1 MASEQRNFTNFHTKA
16 QEIQKEKKNIVLSNA
31 IEYCENT
38 TIHGFSYWVSCESL
52 PQKLFWVAT
61 VVAGLFCAC
70 LINSSAVQG
79 WIDKP
84 ATTVIQT
91 FSKVN
96 IFLNNERRI
105 VSLKYLL
112 PSLSSLILLLFLGS
126 LIVLFPHLI
135 FAHIYLLTQCSP

>member
-1 MASEQRNFTNFHTKA
+1 MSSDQSNFKNFHNKT
-16 QEIQKEKKNIVLSNA
+16 QEIQKGKKNIVLSNA

-96 IFLNNERRI
+96 ISLNNERRI

-112 PSLSSLILLLFLGS
+112 PSFIKFNLTSISWVSHCTISTSDFCSYLS
-126 LIVLFPHLI
+126 P
-135 FAHIYLLTQCSP
+135 YTM

>member
-61 VVAGLFCAC
+61 VAVGMLCASLFF
-70 LINSSAVQG
+70 SSAIQG
-79 WIDKP
+79 WILEP
-84 ATTVIQT
+84 TTTVITT

-96 IFLNNERRI
+96 IPFLHELRV
-105 VSLKYLL
+105 VSLNCHLQSCVEFNL
-112 PSLSSLILLLFLGS
+112 FNTFPSLFHKLYYF
-126 LIVLFPHLI
+126 
-135 FAHIYLLTQCSP
+135 HI